1 MPKGNQYLPLHRKWK
16 KGDLITFN
24 LPMKVSLEQIPDKKD
39 YYAFLYG
46 PIVLAASTGIGHL
59 DGLYADDN
67 RGGHIA
73 HGKQIPLQKVP
84 MLIGNPESI
93 RNSLHKKDGNQLTFT
108 FDGNVYPTQNKA
120 LELVPFFRLHNTRY
134 AIYFRQANEEQ
145 FKAIQKEMATAE
157 RKATEL
163 ANQTVDL
170 IFPGEQQPESDHG
183 IQYEQAETGTNKDRH
198 FRRAKSWFSYNLK
211 VKEEASQIRITI
223 QKNDRNKV
231 AILLNN
237 DKLAVNPTIS
247 EADKDG
253 FITLSWLLPQK
264 LKAGSCPICF
274 TPDGTE
280 WTPAIY
286 EVRLLK

>member
-46 PIVLAASTGIGHL
+46 PIVLAASTGTGHL
-59 DGLYADDN
+59 DGLYADDS

-73 HGKQIPLQKVP
+73 HGKQRPLQKVP